1 MDNNTN
7 IFDQFGLPQGY
18 FNSSKTSI
26 LNRIEWQQEH
36 EVYPTLL
43 KLKGENGF
51 VVPADYFQLNENKL
65 ELLSYPTLHALQK
78 QNAFET
84 PKGYFEEQTNKL
96 QQRFEVESE
105 LQLHANL
112 HRVEKVLPYT
122 VSDNYFNE
130 SKARLTKLETP
141 QSGAKIISMNRK
153 PLWFA
158 AAAVLTIVFSL
169 WIYNAYFNQ
178 TEIIDGDCNT
188 LACIEKRE
196 LLKYKLENLENEEL
210 YELVNTKQL
219 EERLNKKE
227 ATDSLKTTDTIDS
240 AILDYIE

>member
-1 MDNNTN
+1 
-7 IFDQFGLPQGY
+7 
-18 FNSSKTSI
+18 
-26 LNRIEWQQEH
+26 
-36 EVYPTLL
+36 
-43 KLKGENGF
+43 
-51 VVPADYFQLNENKL
+51 
-65 ELLSYPTLHALQK
+65 
-78 QNAFET
+78 
-84 PKGYFEEQTNKL
+84 
-96 QQRFEVESE
+96 
-105 LQLHANL
+105 
-112 HRVEKVLPYT
+112 
-122 VSDNYFNE
+122 
-130 SKARLTKLETP
+130 
-141 QSGAKIISMNRK
+141 MNRK